1 MTGAFGVAK
10 FMKLGPCKI
19 IPKESGF
26 MIGFASLGFP
36 AVATSIIMALLGKAL
51 MLPVEIAPNPEREG
65 DLFRYRRISIWMAL
79 NLAPQLIYVRKLPLY
94 QKSVYVNMLTLV
106 VKTN

>member
-10 FMKLGPCKI
+10 FMKLGPCKF

-36 AVATSIIMALLGKAL
+36 AVAWSIIVALLGKAL
-51 MLPVEIAPNPEREG
+51 MLPVEIAPNPAREG

-79 NLAPQLIYVRKLPLY
+79 NLAPQLIYVRGFFHIILLSK
-94 QKSVYVNMLTLV
+94 
-106 VKTN
+106 

>member
-10 FMKLGPCKI
+10 FMKLGPCKF

-36 AVATSIIMALLGKAL
+36 AVAWSIIVALLGKAL
-51 MLPVEIAPNPEREG
+51 MLPVEIAPNPARKG

-79 NLAPQLIYVRKLPLY
+79 NLAPQLIYVRGFFHI
-94 QKSVYVNMLTLV
+94 
-106 VKTN
+106 VKWRFRKHLWPSQNT